1 MISFMNTWKKKV
13 KVFHTDA
20 SKLDAFIANYQKIK
34 GTEKHTQL
42 QADLIKQ
49 FWQNHPDLYNNISNE

>member
-1 MISFMNTWKKKV
+1 MEKKV

-49 FWQNHPDLYNNISNE
+49 LWQNHPDLYNNISNE